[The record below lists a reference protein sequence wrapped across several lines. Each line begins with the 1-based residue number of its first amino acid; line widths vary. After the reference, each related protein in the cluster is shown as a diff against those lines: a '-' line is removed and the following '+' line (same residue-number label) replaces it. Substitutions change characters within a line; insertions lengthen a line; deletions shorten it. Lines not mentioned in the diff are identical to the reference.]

1 MTSSMVKVWLPTP
14 EAAELMGGLPGGIA
28 ADVWTG
34 GERLPDS
41 ADEVEVVVLPFGVAD
56 AQMHDL
62 AELPGLRLIQLLS
75 AGAERALPFV
85 PPGVTLANA
94 RGAHDPAVAE
104 WIMAVILAEVRHLP
118 KYMAAQQAERWEHD
132 AARPLG
138 GQTILIV
145 GYGSIGEATERMLA
159 PMQVN
164 VKRVAR
170 TAREGVSSMDDLP
183 SLLPNADI
191 VLLLVPVTPA
201 TTKMV
206 DEAFLARMKDGAL
219 LVNAARGPIVDTD
232 ALLKELTAGR
242 LLAALDVTDPEPLPA
257 GHPLWSVPGL
267 LLTPHVGGATTDA
280 MERALAVAKDQL
292 ARYAAGEPPIN
303 VVGPQ
308 GY

>member
-1 MTSSMVKVWLPTP
+1 MTSSTIKVWLPTQD
-14 EAAELMGGLPGGIA
+14 AAELMGGLPGGIA

-34 GERLPDS
+34 GEQLPDS
-41 ADEVEVVVLPFGVAD
+41 AGEVEVVVLPFWVAD
-56 AQMHDL
+56 AQMQDL
-62 AELPGLRLIQLLS
+62 AKLPRLRLIQLLS
-75 AGAERALPFV
+75 AGAERAIPFV

-104 WIMAVILAEVRHLP
+104 LIMAVILAQVRHLP
-118 KYMAAQQAERWEHD
+118 KYMAAQQVERWEHD
-132 AARPLG
+132 ASRPLG
-138 GQTILIV
+138 GQTVLIV

-159 PMQVN
+159 PMEVQVQ
-164 VKRVAR
+164 RVAR
-170 TAREGVSSMDDLP
+170 TAREGVSSMDELP
-183 SLLPNADI
+183 AMLPNADI
-191 VLLLVPVTPA
+191 VVLLVPVTPE

-206 DEAFLARMKDGAL
+206 DEGFLACMKDGAL

-242 LLAALDVTDPEPLPA
+242 LLAALDVTDPEPLPV
-257 GHPLWSVPGL
+257 GHPLWSAPGL

-280 MERALAVAKDQL
+280 MERALAIAKDQL
-292 ARYAAGEPPIN
+292 ARYAAGDPLLN